1 MSAPNDIAAVEQ
13 SGVPNALTDVWSRA
27 RKGEPRYGWM
37 WVTGWLRKCER
48 FSFRGPVAEEMLW
61 LAEIAELLHEA
72 EREKRWAAYGLQAP
86 PCDICKDATCLQGR
100 GCRPLGGL
108 RV

>member
-13 SGVPNALTDVWSRA
+13 SGVPNTLTDVWHRA
-27 RKGEPRYGWM
+27 RKGEPGYGWP
-37 WVTGWLRKCER
+37 WVASWLRWSTR
-48 FSFRGPVAEEMLW
+48 FRFRPEVCAEFQW
-61 LAEIAELLHEA
+61 LADIAELLHAA
-72 EREKRWAAYGLQAP
+72 ELECRPSDP